1 MLDNLKPMLENIS
14 SQVGNYLP
22 GILTAIAVLVIG
34 WIVAKI
40 IAALIGKGL
49 RKSGAGERLS
59 RLVSPDGKVD
69 ASRIISKVVFYL
81 LMLFVLITFFNVL
94 NLPVVSEPLNAF
106 LEQIFAYAPR
116 ILSAAGLGVVAY
128 VLARVLKE
136 ISKRGLEAIDIDT
149 RLSSLGQDASA
160 LTSAVGG
167 AVDSAIGA
175 DDDLDDDFSIDADD
189 DFSSSPSGQAN
200 AGATAGESVQLSQTL
215 PEAVYW
221 IVFALFLPAILG
233 ALQMPGLLEP
243 VQQMFTKALS
253 YVPNIIGAAVIL
265 AIGLFVGKLVKQVV
279 SNLTASLGVN
289 QLAGKLGVSTSAGKQ
304 KPSDLLGVVSYAFIL
319 LPIVVAA
326 LNALDIEAVTKPAGA
341 ILERISS
348 LLPGFIGAAVVLGIA
363 VFVGRLVATLVEDLA
378 EGFGINSVPEKL
390 GLKLSNLN
398 ENQSPAK
405 IAGKLVLAAIVL
417 LSLMQALPMMGL
429 DAFAGHVNT
438 FAAFAIRL
446 LIALVMLAA
455 GMYLANLAANQIK
468 ASGIE
473 NSELLAT
480 IAKVAVFFFAGGFA
494 LQHLGV
500 SSSLINVAFG
510 SLLGGLGLAIAIAF
524 GWGGRDAAKRV
535 LDRHIK

>member
-1 MLDNLKPMLENIS
+1 MLDHPMVVNIS
-14 SQVGNYLP
+14 QQVGTYLP

-40 IAALIGKGL
+40 VAFVIGKGL
-49 RKSGAGERLS
+49 RKSGIGAKLS
-59 RLVSPDGKVD
+59 NLVSPDGKVD
-69 ASRIISKVVFYL
+69 ASKVISKLVFYL
-81 LMLFVLITFFNVL
+81 LMLFVFITFFNVL

-116 ILSAAGLGVVAY
+116 IFSAAGLGVVAY

-136 ISKRGLEAIDIDT
+136 VSKRGLEAVDIDT
-149 RLSSLGQDASA
+149 KLASLGNDASA
-160 LTSAVGG
+160 LTSTVGG
-167 AVDSAIGA
+167 AIDSAIGSES
-175 DDDLDDDFSIDADD
+175 DDDFSLDD
-189 DFSSSPSGQAN
+189 DPRFSA
-200 AGATAGESVQLSQTL
+200 AVKDGESVKLSETL

-243 VQQMFTKALS
+243 VQQMFTKALG
-253 YVPNIIGAAVIL
+253 YVPNIIGAGIIL

-289 QLAGKLGVSTSAGKQ
+289 QLAGKMGVSTGKSQ
-304 KPSDLLGVVSYAFIL
+304 VSDLLGLVSYSFVL
-319 LPIVVAA
+319 LPVVVAA

-363 VFVGRLVATLVEDLA
+363 FFVGRIVAKLVEDLL
-378 EGFGINSVPEKL
+378 EGFGVNSVPEKL
-390 GLKLSNLN
+390 GFRLNNLSP
-398 ENQSPAK
+398 EQSPAK

-429 DAFAGHVNT
+429 DAFADHVNT
-438 FAAFAIRL
+438 FAGFAVRL
-446 LIALVMLAA
+446 LIGLIMLVA

-468 ASGIE
+468 ASRID
-473 NSELLAT
+473 NADLLAT
-480 IAKVAVFFFAGGFA
+480 VAKVAVFFFAGGFA
-494 LQHLGV
+494 LQHVGV
-500 SSSLINVAFG
+500 SPSLINVAFG

>member
-1 MLDNLKPMLENIS
+1 
-14 SQVGNYLP
+14 
-22 GILTAIAVLVIG
+22 
-34 WIVAKI
+34 
-40 IAALIGKGL
+40 
-49 RKSGAGERLS
+49 
-59 RLVSPDGKVD
+59 
-69 ASRIISKVVFYL
+69 
-81 LMLFVLITFFNVL
+81 MLFVFITFFNVL

-136 ISKRGLEAIDIDT
+136 VSKRGLEAVDIDT
-149 RLSSLGQDASA
+149 KLASLGKDASA
-160 LTSAVGG
+160 LTSSVGG
-167 AVDSAIGA
+167 AIDSAIGSES
-175 DDDLDDDFSIDADD
+175 DDNFSLDDDS
-189 DFSSSPSGQAN
+189 DFSSTAP
-200 AGATAGESVQLSQTL
+200 AGESVQLSQTL

-243 VQQMFTKALS
+243 VQEMFTKALG
-253 YVPNIIGAAVIL
+253 YVPNIIGAGIIL

-289 QLAGKLGVSTSAGKQ
+289 QLAGKMGISNAAGKSQ
-304 KPSDLLGVVSYAFIL
+304 PSDLLGLVSYSFVL
-319 LPIVVAA
+319 LPVVVAA

-363 VFVGRLVATLVEDLA
+363 FFIGRIVAKLVEDLL
-378 EGFGINSVPEKL
+378 EGFGINTVPEKL
-390 GLKLSNLN
+390 GLRLNSLSP
-398 ENQSPAK
+398 EQSPAK
-405 IAGKLVLAAIVL
+405 IVGKLVLAAIVL

-429 DAFAGHVNT
+429 DAFAVHVNT
-438 FAAFAIRL
+438 FAAFAMRL
-446 LIALVMLAA
+446 VIALVMLVA

-468 ASGIE
+468 ASGMD
-473 NSELLAT
+473 NADLLAT
-480 IAKVAVFFFAGGFA
+480 VAKVAVFFFAGGFA

-500 SSSLINVAFG
+500 SPSLINVAFG

>member
-1 MLDNLKPMLENIS
+1 MLENLKPMLDNIS
-14 SQVGNYLP
+14 GQVGNSLP
-22 GILTAIAVLVIG
+22 GILSAIAVLVIG

-40 IAALIGKGL
+40 VSFIVGKGL
-49 RKSGAGERLS
+49 RKSGLGDRIS
-59 RLVSPDGKVD
+59 RLISSDGKVD
-69 ASRIISKVVFYL
+69 ASKVVAKLVFYL
-81 LMLFVLITFFNVL
+81 LMLFVFIAFFNAL
-94 NLPVVSEPLNAF
+94 KLPVVSEPLNAF

-136 ISKRGLEAIDIDT
+136 VSKRGLEAVDIDT
-149 RLSSLGQDASA
+149 RLASLGKDASA

-167 AVDSAIGA
+167 AVDSAIGS
-175 DDDLDDDFSIDADD
+175 DSDDDFSIDADD
-189 DFSSSPSGQAN
+189 DFSTSRSSL
-200 AGATAGESVQLSQTL
+200 GATASGGESVQLSQTL

-233 ALQMPGLLEP
+233 ALQMPGILEP
-243 VQQMFTKALS
+243 VQEMFTKALG
-253 YVPNIIGAAVIL
+253 YVPNIFGAGIIL
-265 AIGLFVGKLVKQVV
+265 AIGLFVGKLVRQVV

-289 QLAGKLGVSTSAGKQ
+289 QLAGKVGISGAAGKSQ
-304 KPSDLLGVVSYAFIL
+304 PSDLLGVVAYSFVL
-319 LPIVVAA
+319 LPVVVAA

-363 VFVGRLVATLVEDLA
+363 FFVGRIVATLVEDLL
-378 EGFGINSVPEKL
+378 EGFGVNSVPEKL
-390 GLKLSNLN
+390 GLKLGNTN
-398 ENQSPAK
+398 PDQTPAK
-405 IAGKLVLAAIVL
+405 IGGKLTLAAIVL

-438 FAAFAIRL
+438 FAAFAVRV
-446 LIALVMLAA
+446 LIALVMLVA

-468 ASGIE
+468 SSGIE
-473 NSELLAT
+473 NADLLST

-494 LQHLGV
+494 LQHVGV
-500 SSSLINVAFG
+500 SASLINVAFG

-535 LDRHIK
+535 LDRHVK

>member
-1 MLDNLKPMLENIS
+1 MLENLKPMLDNIS
-14 SQVGNYLP
+14 GQVGNSLP
-22 GILTAIAVLVIG
+22 GILSAIAVLVIG

-40 IAALIGKGL
+40 VSFIVGKGL
-49 RKSGAGERLS
+49 RKSGLGDRIS
-59 RLVSPDGKVD
+59 RLISSDGKVD
-69 ASRIISKVVFYL
+69 ASKVVAKLVFYL
-81 LMLFVLITFFNVL
+81 LMLFVFIAFFNAL
-94 NLPVVSEPLNAF
+94 KLPVVSEPLNAF

-136 ISKRGLEAIDIDT
+136 VSKRGLEAVDIDT
-149 RLSSLGQDASA
+149 RLASLGKDASA

-167 AVDSAIGA
+167 AVDSAIGS
-175 DDDLDDDFSIDADD
+175 DSDDDFSIDADD
-189 DFSSSPSGQAN
+189 DFSSSPSSKASL
-200 AGATAGESVQLSQTL
+200 GATASGGESVQLSQTL

-233 ALQMPGLLEP
+233 ALQMPGILEP
-243 VQQMFTKALS
+243 VQEMFTKALG
-253 YVPNIIGAAVIL
+253 YVPNIFGAGIIL
-265 AIGLFVGKLVKQVV
+265 AIGLFVGKLVRQVV

-289 QLAGKLGVSTSAGKQ
+289 QLAGKVGISGAAGKSQ
-304 KPSDLLGVVSYAFIL
+304 PSDLLGVVAYSFVL
-319 LPIVVAA
+319 LPVVVAA

-363 VFVGRLVATLVEDLA
+363 FFVGRIVATLVEDLL
-378 EGFGINSVPEKL
+378 EGFGVNSVPEKL
-390 GLKLSNLN
+390 GLKLGNTN
-398 ENQSPAK
+398 PDQTPAK
-405 IAGKLVLAAIVL
+405 IGGKLTLAAIVL

-438 FAAFAIRL
+438 FAAFAVRV
-446 LIALVMLAA
+446 LIALVMLVA

-468 ASGIE
+468 SSGIE
-473 NSELLAT
+473 NADLLST

-494 LQHLGV
+494 LQHVGV
-500 SSSLINVAFG
+500 SASLINVAFG

-535 LDRHIK
+535 LDRHVK

>member
-1 MLDNLKPMLENIS
+1 MLDNIS
-14 SQVGNYLP
+14 GQVGNSLP
-22 GILTAIAVLVIG
+22 GILSAIAVLVIG

-40 IAALIGKGL
+40 VSFIVGKGL
-49 RKSGAGERLS
+49 RKSGVGDRIGGLISA
-59 RLVSPDGKVD
+59 DGKVD
-69 ASRIISKVVFYL
+69 ASKIVAKIVFYL
-81 LMLFVLITFFNVL
+81 LMLFVFIAFFNAIK
-94 NLPVVSEPLNAF
+94 LPVVSEPLNAF
-106 LEQIFAYAPR
+106 LQQIFAFAPR

-136 ISKRGLEAIDIDT
+136 VSKRGLEAVDIDT
-149 RLSSLGQDASA
+149 KLASLGKDASA

-167 AVDSAIGA
+167 AVDTAIGSSNDSGEFDLS
-175 DDDLDDDFSIDADD
+175 DDDDNFSLDGGSDSTSHA
-189 DFSSSPSGQAN
+189 SL
-200 AGATAGESVQLSQTL
+200 GATASGDESVRLSETL

-221 IVFALFLPAILG
+221 VVFALFLPAILG

-253 YVPNIIGAAVIL
+253 YVPNIFGAGIIL
-265 AIGLFVGKLVKQVV
+265 AIGLFVGKLIRQVV

-289 QLAGKLGVSTSAGKQ
+289 QVAGKLGINTAGGKS
-304 KPSDLLGVVSYAFIL
+304 KPSDLLGLVSYSFVL
-319 LPIVVAA
+319 LPVVVAA

-363 VFVGRLVATLVEDLA
+363 FFVGRIVATLVEDLL
-378 EGFGINSVPEKL
+378 EGFGINSVPEKM
-390 GLKLSNLN
+390 GLKLGNTN
-398 ENQSPAK
+398 PAQTPAK
-405 IAGKLVLAAIVL
+405 IAGKLVLGAIVL

-429 DAFAGHVNT
+429 DAFAEHVDT
-438 FAAFAIRL
+438 FAGFAVRL
-446 LIALVMLAA
+446 LIALVMLGA
-455 GMYLANLAANQIK
+455 GMYLANLAAKQIK

-473 NSELLAT
+473 NSDLLAT
-480 IAKVAVFFFAGGFA
+480 VAKVAVFFFAGGFA

-500 SSSLINVAFG
+500 SASLINVAFG